1 MKSRIV
7 FYLKMPM
14 VKEGKVLADE
24 TYCFH
29 RTIEAA
35 YVPPVGSTVH
45 FDESFMGGIDLLVTE
60 HDYIH
65 RVGKD
70 AEQIACVDMVIKNLL
85 TMTNDQVIS
94 IFDKL
99 EANPEWYGT

>member
-1 MKSRIV
+1 
-7 FYLKMPM
+7 M
-14 VKEGKVLADE
+14 VEAGEVLADQ

-29 RTIEAA
+29 RSIEAA
-35 YVPPVGSTVH
+35 YVPPMGSTVH
-45 FDESFMGGIDLLVTE
+45 FDESFMGDIELLVTE

-65 RVGKD
+65 RFGED
-70 AEQIACVDMVIKNLL
+70 AEQIACVDMVIKNLP

-99 EANPEWYGT
+99 EASPEWHGV